1 MVRSRVTPKVT
12 AGADVP
18 QPNTQ
23 SSNRLT
29 VRHVRRYIGTPAHR
43 AHAPFRSPKMPP
55 RTLASL
61 AHALGASANLD
72 TAFVALAEALAE
84 VDRSTVLALYR
95 YDARREM
102 LRERVTMTERGEVER
117 GRADTKLDHIPP
129 KVRVIVSGG
138 GQFVDLGERS
148 EEVAR
153 LLGMRPTSD
162 DGLLSLRGIPLDGHL
177 EAVVALYEP
186 RRIFG
191 TRG

>member
-29 VRHVRRYIGTPAHR
+29 VRYVRRYIGFPAHSS
-43 AHAPFRSPKMPP
+43 HAPFRSPKMPP

-61 AHALGASANLD
+61 AHALGASADLD

-102 LRERVTMTERGEVER
+102 LREGISMSERGQVER
-117 GRADTKLDHIPP
+117 TRADTKLDHIPP
-129 KVRVIVSGG
+129 KVRVIVTGG
-138 GQFVDLGERS
+138 SQFADVGDRS
-148 EEVAR
+148 EQMAR

-177 EAVVALYEP
+177 ESVIAL
-186 RRIFG
+186 
-191 TRG
+191 